1 MPTFNWEGRTRAGD
15 PRKGVMEADNDAA
28 LVAALR
34 QQNISVT
41 KFKRKSRDLNLNIG
55 TGIGAKDIVIFTR
68 QFATMIDAGL
78 PLVQALDI
86 LSTQSDNKAF
96 GKVLG
101 DVKNRVEG
109 GSTFSDALKGH
120 PKIFDSLFC
129 NLVAAGEVA
138 GILDTIMSRL
148 ATHIEKEQKLKAKI
162 KSAMVYPSAVAIV
175 SVAVIT
181 ILLWKV
187 IPVFEGMFK
196 DMGGGSLPGLT
207 QFVIDVSRGF
217 IANLHYLT
225 GATVVAIIAF
235 VMTNRTHKGKFFFHT
250 VLLKMPALGPVL
262 RKGAVARFTR
272 TFGTLLSSGVPILE
286 AMDIVAKTAGNLV
299 IETAIQEV
307 RQKVSEGKDV
317 AGPLMQTR
325 VFPPMVVQMI
335 GVGEQTGAMDQML
348 QKIADFYEDEVDAAV
363 GALTSL
369 LEPFMIV
376 VLGGIV
382 GTILIAMY
390 MPIFNMG
397 GAVGSH

>member
-1 MPTFNWEGRTRAGD
+1 MATFTWEGRTRTGD

-41 KFKRKSRDLNLNIG
+41 KFKRKSREINLSIG
-55 TGIGAKDIVIFTR
+55 TGVSTKDIVIFTR

-86 LSTQSDNKAF
+86 LSNQSDNKAF
-96 GKVLG
+96 GKILE
-101 DVKNRVEG
+101 DVKTRVEG
-109 GSTFSDALKGH
+109 GATFADALRGH
-120 PKIFDSLFC
+120 PKVFDDLFV

-138 GILDTIMSRL
+138 GILDTIMTRL
-148 ATHIEKEQKLKAKI
+148 AIHIEKEVKLKAKI
-162 KSAMVYPSAVAIV
+162 KSAMVYPGIVLSV
-175 SVAVIT
+175 SVIVVT

-187 IPVFEGMFK
+187 IPVFETMFA

-207 QFVIDVSRGF
+207 QWVIDVSRGF
-217 IANLHYLT
+217 VANLHFILGGGAALT
-225 GATVVAIIAF
+225 TAF
-235 VMTNRTHKGKFFFHT
+235 YASQRTYRGKKILH
-250 VLLKMPALGPVL
+250 VILLKTPVLGNVL

-286 AMDIVAKTAGNLV
+286 AMEIVARTAGNLV
-299 IETAIQEV
+299 IEEAVMTV
-307 RQKVSEGKDV
+307 KQKVSEGKDV
-317 AGPLMQTR
+317 AGPLMQTK

-348 QKIADFYEDEVDAAV
+348 QKIADFYEDEVDTAV
-363 GALTSL
+363 GALTSM
-369 LEPFMIV
+369 LEPIMIV
-376 VLGGIV
+376 GLGGIV

-390 MPIFNMG
+390 LPIFTMG
-397 GAVGSH
+397 DSVGSH